1 MWVKP
6 APGLKV
12 RDPATKQLLPE
23 TGIEVPDDSI
33 IWNKILND
41 GDVVKFSPPLT
52 TQGSTE

>member
-12 RDPATKQLLPE
+12 HDPDTKQLLPE